1 METFKLEDKHK
12 KGITL
17 TFDGIIHLAEWL
29 LGNKELSK
37 KDRAFCLECLEAR
50 SFNRKQ
56 KINAVRLLN
65 KYTNVRLQDTT
76 IRLPTIGIQ

>member
-17 TFDGIIHLAEWL
+17 TFDGVIHLVEWL
-29 LGNKELSK
+29 LDNKELSK
-37 KDRAFCLECLEAR
+37 KDRTFCLECLSAR

-56 KINAVRLLN
+56 KIKAVRLLT
-65 KYTNVRLQDTT
+65 KYTNVRLQDTA
-76 IRLPTIGIQ
+76 IQLPAISL